1 MAAEGIGVRV
11 ALAAVLK
18 MVCEE
23 NVAILEVTLL
33 RKQCTIVGLLYRAP
47 QMLSAAQV

>member
-1 MAAEGIGVRV
+1 MV
-11 ALAAVLK
+11 LAAVLK

-23 NVAILEVTLL
+23 NIAILEVTLL